1 MSALPAIQVP
11 KPCEERPLQ
20 WATVDLPAV
29 AQHVL
34 NTRRQALWRAL
45 SILEAGLHSHPL
57 HATWRAFSHH
67 LRQHLAT
74 EHAWLGNGLIPR
86 SAISDSSHEHDQL
99 AEQFT
104 HFREA
109 LDSIEC
115 QLSVGLRWATHALHH
130 ELEEQIYCEQTLL
143 FPRLR
148 ACREGLFTYEHDNL

>member
-1 MSALPAIQVP
+1 MPALSAMQAPQ
-11 KPCEERPLQ
+11 PCEKRPGS
-20 WATVDLPAV
+20 WATVELSAV

-45 SILEAGLHSHPL
+45 STLEAGLHGHPL
-57 HATWRAFSHH
+57 QTTWRAFSHR
-67 LRQHLAT
+67 LSQHLAT
-74 EHAWLGNGLIPR
+74 EHAWLGNGLISL

-115 QLSVGLRWATHALHH
+115 EHSRALRWATHAVQH

-148 ACREGLFTYEHDNL
+148 ACGEGIIG